1 MLPIAVTRY
10 SSKFLSGDITMKSTT
25 FVRYTLMTLI
35 LLGTA
40 SAGSFLIHN
49 TTPAGAETYD
59 GQDGA
64 SRNTESLD
72 YLVTRIAA
80 LESRLT
86 AAEAELSILRGR
98 QAASYDNDL
107 LTLAQLRSPATI
119 TNPPSGGPVI
129 VPPGGAVIPQ
139 PPVPGSRPD
148 LRITP
153 PSRGQDGPTPQATP
167 GQATGRPDG
176 IAVPGFDSF
185 MRIVLHSINGLAGPH
200 LIIEGVNVHIR
211 SGSGRTGDSRE
222 ATGNIEA
229 PRPVGPNSGTFDE
242 NGALTGLGNLVVGY
256 NEPPDFLGAGD
267 RTGSH
272 NIIVGE
278 QHIYSSF
285 GGFVAGVKNTI
296 IGRHASVGGGALNI
310 ASGIAASVSGGS
322 RYIANDLGSHEPR

>member
-1 MLPIAVTRY
+1 
-10 SSKFLSGDITMKSTT
+10 MKSTT
-25 FVRYTLMTLI
+25 FVRYTLITLI

-40 SAGSFLIHN
+40 SVGSFLNPN

-59 GQDGA
+59 GQDGPG
-64 SRNTESLD
+64 RNTESLD

-107 LTLAQLRSPATI
+107 LTLAQLRPPATI

-148 LRITP
+148 LRIRP

-167 GQATGRPDG
+167 GQATGRPGD
-176 IAVPGFDSF
+176 IVVPAVPGFGSF
-185 MRIVLHSINGLAGPH
+185 MRIVFEPINGLAGPH

-211 SGSGRTGDSRE
+211 SGGG
-222 ATGNIEA
+222 AT
-229 PRPVGPNSGTFDE
+229 DD
-242 NGALTGLGNLVVGY
+242 NGALTGLGNFIVGY
-256 NEPPDFLGAGD
+256 NELPKEFAASDRGGA
-267 RTGSH
+267 H
-272 NIIVGE
+272 NLIVGPR
-278 QHIYSSF
+278 HKYSSF
-285 GGFVAGVKNTI
+285 GGFVAGLVNTI
-296 IGRHASVGGGALNI
+296 SGRSASVTGGGLNL
-310 ASGIAASVSGGS
+310 ASGIAASVSGGEGNVAS
-322 RYIANDLGSHEPR
+322 GPLSSVSGGFENTASGANSFEPR